1 VNHTNRVDRLL
12 AELERPLLITSL
24 TNIKYLTGFSGSSAS
39 IVASPQGI
47 TFLTDGR
54 YAEVAESHLAD
65 VPNASLVVYASNLP
79 VHLAQ
84 AMGAAAAVDV
94 EADQVT
100 WDFVNTLADE
110 TSADLRPVTGIVER
124 HRRVKDAAEIAALT
138 AAAAAGDVAFSG
150 LSDLVQN
157 CTTEGALGDGLIA
170 AMKEAGG
177 QRADWEPIVAVGPNA
192 ARPHHRAGTGTIDR
206 TGLLLLDYGCVVDGY
221 HSDMSRTVWLGSK
234 SDPDVDRVCE
244 AVLASNQAG
253 IEAVAPGVVAG
264 DIDEVCRDVLRTYGY
279 EDFFVHSTGHGVGLE
294 IHEAPWVRRDSKDV
308 LEPGNV
314 VTVEPGVYLPGRF
327 GVRIE
332 DMVLVTESGH
342 EVLTASSREMTPQ

>member
-1 VNHTNRVDRLL
+1 MHHSTRVGRLL
-12 AELERPLLITSL
+12 AERQRPLLITSL
-24 TNIKYLTGFSGSSAS
+24 TNIRYLTGFAGSSAT
-39 IVASPQGI
+39 IVASPDGI

-65 VPNASLVVYASNLP
+65 LPNASLVVYSSNLP
-79 VHLAQ
+79 AHLADVI
-84 AMGAAAAVDV
+84 GAAAAVDV
-94 EADQVT
+94 EADHVT
-100 WDFVNTLADE
+100 WDFVNTLSDQ

-124 HRRVKDAAEIAALT
+124 YRRVKDPTEIASLV
-138 AAAAAGDVAFSG
+138 AAATAGDTAFSE
-150 LSDLVQN
+150 LVALVRDAD
-157 CTTEGALGDGLIA
+157 TEGALGDALIA
-170 AMKEAGG
+170 TMKAAGG

-192 ARPHHRAGTGTIDR
+192 ARPHHRAGTGAIDR
-206 TGLLLLDYGCVVDGY
+206 SGLLLLDYGCVVDGY
-221 HSDMSRTVWLGSK
+221 HSDMSRTVWLGS
-234 SDPDVDRVCE
+234 DTDADVERVYE

-253 IEAVAPGVVAG
+253 IEAVGPGVVAG
-264 DIDEVCRDVLRTYGY
+264 DVDEVCRDVLRTYGY

-308 LEPGNV
+308 LAPGNV

-342 EVLTASSREMTPQ
+342 EVLTASSREMRPQ